1 MYSRL
6 YGFQKQQLLHL
17 NMTEQIKMQ
26 DASCIRLKRKTESL
40 YCQERQYYCQDIKPQ
55 FIYYKKQN
63 IASLSLAQVK
73 QCLFYVLSIHP
84 SIFLTACLTQGLE
97 RAGAFPA
104 GGYTLNKLAVLFA

>member
-1 MYSRL
+1 M
-6 YGFQKQQLLHL
+6 
-17 NMTEQIKMQ
+17 
-26 DASCIRLKRKTESL
+26 
-40 YCQERQYYCQDIKPQ
+40 YCQERQYYCQDIKQQ

-73 QCLFYVLSIHP
+73 QCLFYVLSIQP

-104 GGYTLNKLAVLFA
+104 GGVHSEQVSSFICLISEKLQF